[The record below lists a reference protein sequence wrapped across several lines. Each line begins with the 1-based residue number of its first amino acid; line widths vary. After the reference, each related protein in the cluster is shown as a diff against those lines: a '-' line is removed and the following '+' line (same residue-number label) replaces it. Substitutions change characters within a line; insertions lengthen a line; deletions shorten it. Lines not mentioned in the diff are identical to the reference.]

1 MVNFDLGQVGEV
13 FRRKDKGAIVS
24 GDNPEEEEDVDASEF
39 EEDEVKPVRTKN
51 RRPKEDAF
59 TQQRLAAINPVLTP
73 RTVLPLYLLVAVVF
87 VIVGG
92 CILAQNSKVDEVTIY
107 YQDCMTNATSSWSDM
122 PSEYW
127 RLVFHKSK
135 TYNVAPQWRFV
146 DDESDDF
153 TKQRGTCQIRFHT
166 PTDMKKSVYLY
177 YVLEKFA
184 ANHRRYVLSFSEDQI
199 RGEDASYETVH
210 DATGINCKPL
220 SRNADG
226 KIYYPCGLI
235 ANSMF
240 NDTFPL
246 QLTNVNDISNN
257 YSLTNKGINW
267 ESDKKRYKK
276 TKYNYTQ
283 IAPPL
288 YWEKMYPDGYNETNI
303 PDIQDWEEFQN
314 WMRPGAFDKIT
325 KLIRINKNDTLP
337 AGQYQLDIDL
347 HWPVLEFNGKKG
359 IYLTHGS
366 HLGGRNP
373 FLGIVYLIGGC
384 ICAAM
389 ALILLAFWLFG
400 GRKIADASSLSWNMK

>member
-51 RRPKEDAF
+51 RRPKEDTF

-73 RTVLPLYLLVAVVF
+73 RTVLPLYLLIAVVF

-107 YQDCMTNATSSWSDM
+107 YQDCMTNATSSWSDI
-122 PSEYW
+122 PSEHW
-127 RLVFHKSK
+127 QFVFHKYK
-135 TYNVAPQWRFV
+135 TYNTAPQWRFV

-153 TKQRGTCQIRFHT
+153 TKQRGTCQIRFTT
-166 PTDMKKSVYLY
+166 PSDMKNNVYLN

-220 SRNADG
+220 SKNADG

-246 QLTNVNDISNN
+246 QLTNVGDTSNN

-276 TKYNYTQ
+276 PNT
-283 IAPPL
+283 I
-288 YWEKMYPDGYNETNI
+288 I
-303 PDIQDWEEFQN
+303 H
-314 WMRPGAFDKIT
+314 R
-325 KLIRINKNDTLP
+325 
-337 AGQYQLDIDL
+337 
-347 HWPVLEFNGKKG
+347 
-359 IYLTHGS
+359 
-366 HLGGRNP
+366 
-373 FLGIVYLIGGC
+373 
-384 ICAAM
+384 
-389 ALILLAFWLFG
+389 
-400 GRKIADASSLSWNMK
+400 